1 MWEMFEEQGVFWV
14 SKPGRPLMAW
24 IRNTDDECLI
34 RNIIPRL
41 TWRLKGSRKNMVLNC
56 ADFSASNILFLS
68 DQFGYI
74 HLVDEQPLS
83 LGICFSARFW
93 SMKSARTQLKD
104 FEICSSYL
112 TSRIPSFRRFDESTS
127 NLITDDWRFIK
138 SSFTFCTRFQFQGIC
153 GQWVSTRNALDLS
166 QVKAWKMA

>member
-1 MWEMFEEQGVFWV
+1 MWEMFEEQGVFGA

-41 TWRLKGSRKNMVLNC
+41 TWRLKGSWKNMVLNC
-56 ADFSASNILFLS
+56 ADFSSSNILFLS

-104 FEICSSYL
+104 FEICLSYL
-112 TSRIPSFRRFDESTS
+112 TSKIPSFRRFDESTS

-138 SSFTFCTRFQFQGIC
+138 SSFTFFTRFQFQGIC
-153 GQWVSTRNALDLS
+153 VSMSFNT
-166 QVKAWKMA
+166 